1 MKLYE
6 LSPVAGSKKRPKRVG
21 RGPGSGHGKTSCRGT
36 KGQKARSGKSIPVG
50 FEGGQMPL
58 IRRLPKRG
66 FINIFKK
73 RYATI
78 SVRDLD
84 RFESRSVVDPDSLV
98 KLGLIKKPFH
108 GIKILGQGNVT
119 KPLTLKVHKITKGA
133 RRKIEEAG
141 GTVEE
146 IKP

>member
-1 MKLYE
+1 
-6 LSPVAGSKKRPKRVG
+6 
-21 RGPGSGHGKTSCRGT
+21 
-36 KGQKARSGKSIPVG
+36 
-50 FEGGQMPL
+50 MPL

-66 FINIFKK
+66 FTNVFKK

-84 RFESRSVVDPDSLV
+84 RFESGSIVDFDSLV
-98 KLGLIKKPFH
+98 KLGLIKKLFQ
-108 GIKILGQGNVT
+108 GIKVLGQGNVT

-133 RRKIEEAG
+133 RHKIEEAG

-146 IKP
+146 IQG

>member
-1 MKLYE
+1 
-6 LSPVAGSKKRPKRVG
+6 
-21 RGPGSGHGKTSCRGT
+21 
-36 KGQKARSGKSIPVG
+36 
-50 FEGGQMPL
+50 MPL

-84 RFESRSVVDPDSLV
+84 RFENRSVVDPDSLV